1 MCPNESPSKTFEAR
15 GATDEGWFQSTD
27 TYTNEGD
34 TVRHNHDS
42 TSGLPN
48 PGGPMLR
55 ITARTELRTWVDE
68 HLGPDAEPQDIDNVT
83 RYLESLDHRP
93 AWGADFAEF
102 LDAIPDLWDIA
113 CQMDDAPHRP
123 IGRSRQTEGCSGG
136 ASETDPNER
145 THR

>member
-1 MCPNESPSKTFEAR
+1 
-15 GATDEGWFQSTD
+15 
-27 TYTNEGD
+27 
-34 TVRHNHDS
+34 
-42 TSGLPN
+42 
-48 PGGPMLR
+48 MLR

-113 CQMDDAPHRP
+113 CQMDDAPPRAGVHDVP
-123 IGRSRQTEGCSGG
+123 TCPCSVCT
-136 ASETDPNER
+136 AIRNMPNPEE
-145 THR
+145 